1 MARTVLHP
9 YVSEKAMILM
19 ENENKLIMVVTR
31 DAKSKEVKKDVEE
44 LYEVEVEKINLYIT
58 PKGEKHAIVKLKP
71 DYSAEEIGMRIG
83 VF

>member
-1 MARTVLHP
+1 MVRVVLHP

-19 ENENKLIMVVTR
+19 ENENKLVMVVRR
-31 DAKSKEVKKDVEE
+31 DAKAKEVKEDVEK
-44 LYEVEVEKINLYIT
+44 LYDVEVDRVNLYIT